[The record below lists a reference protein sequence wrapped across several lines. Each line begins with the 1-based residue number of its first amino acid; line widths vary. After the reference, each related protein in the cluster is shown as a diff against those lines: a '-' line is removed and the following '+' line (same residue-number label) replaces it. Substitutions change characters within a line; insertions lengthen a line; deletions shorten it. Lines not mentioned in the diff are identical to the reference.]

1 MKKKI
6 TYSLILFIIGVV
18 LGVLVFTKCQ
28 GNNHK
33 SNAAVVLEAQYKGLQ
48 TEFVNLVK
56 TNKVI
61 DIKLNKA
68 IAELVVAKEEKN
80 KMALKYA
87 RGYKEG
93 RISIINNPCNDSL
106 HLAAYDS
113 LNANCVALQAKGDK
127 ALSKSDSVN
136 SVLQTKVANKDSTLA
151 NREGV
156 IKLCAISIALTRD
169 SLKTAIKTGNK
180 KALKWFFIGTGVG
193 AAATTAAGAAV
204 ILKK

>member
-48 TEFVNLVK
+48 TEFINLVK
-56 TNKVI
+56 SKKEVDLFAAKKAAELEEAKAEKQKAIIKYVKVYEKGRGTIEAHDSVCFSAYDTLNAECLRLEASNKKVI
-61 DIKLNKA
+61 ARGDSVAASLNKK
-68 IAELVVAKEEKN
+68 VAV
-80 KMALKYA
+80 
-87 RGYKEG
+87 RD
-93 RISIINNPCNDSL
+93 SII
-106 HLAAYDS
+106 
-113 LNANCVALQAKGDK
+113 G
-127 ALSKSDSVN
+127 
-136 SVLQTKVANKDSTLA
+136 

-156 IKLCAISIALTRD
+156 IKLDAIAVALTRD